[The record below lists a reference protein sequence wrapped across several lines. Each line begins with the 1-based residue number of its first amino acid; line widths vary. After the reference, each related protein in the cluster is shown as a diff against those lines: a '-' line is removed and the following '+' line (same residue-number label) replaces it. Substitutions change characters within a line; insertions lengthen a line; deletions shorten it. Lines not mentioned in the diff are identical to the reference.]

1 MFVKMVYQ
9 LVQVI
14 VYAKLVDKIQINY
27 NVCQFAQNFLIF
39 FFWVLHRW
47 DYRNLKLPVLHVILG
62 DKS

>member
-27 NVCQFAQNFLIF
+27 NVCQFAQNFLILF
-39 FFWVLHRW
+39 FLSLAQMR
-47 DYRNLKLPVLHVILG
+47 LP
-62 DKS
+62 

>member
-9 LVQVI
+9 LVQGI
-14 VYAKLVDKIQINY
+14 VYAKLVDEIQINY
-27 NVCQFAQNFLIF
+27 NVCQFAQIF
-39 FFWVLHRW
+39 FFWVLHRR